1 MSHQAA
7 RVVKEEGKE
16 NDLIDRI
23 KTTEYFKP
31 IWADLNVLMDPSTFV
46 GRAPQQVVKFL
57 ANDVKQALE
66 PYRQILDAG
75 NVKQVEL
82 NV

>member
-1 MSHQAA
+1 LSHQAA

>member
-1 MSHQAA
+1 M
-7 RVVKEEGKE
+7 VKEEGKE
-16 NDLIDRI
+16 NDLIERI
-23 KTTEYFKP
+23 KATEYFRP
-31 IWADLNVLMDPSTFV
+31 IWADLAVLMDPSTFV

-57 ANDVKQALE
+57 NADVKQALE
-66 PYRQILDAG
+66 PFRQILDAG